1 MNKEY
6 NFIREVRQQ
15 PDVVRKSL
23 EFADQQLKDLA
34 KKYCGKID
42 RIILVGCGDS
52 YMLGIPA
59 VYAFESWSKIP
70 AEAIEA
76 AELSLYRRHVIDDR
90 TLVILISSSGK
101 SIRVI
106 DAGEAAEKNGAKILA
121 LVNQVPSPLADSA
134 DEAIQTQAGATNA
147 YPSKT
152 TTTAMAILF
161 TLALHLAENLHTL
174 TPEIISSLKS
184 ELFDQIPRVMNKVL
198 QTENEMKGLAEKYAS
213 ASIYSFIGSGPNMG
227 TALLAAAKMGET
239 SQSLSRAT
247 NLEEFSHLHGYT
259 IQENEPIFMIDGP
272 GEIGERGR
280 LMAEVIL
287 ANGGKVIVVGM
298 GESRERWGE
307 LAETYIEVPMHTEM
321 FGPLVNWL
329 PLQMFAYYI
338 GISKGRNPDKPARFG
353 TEDVQKII
361 YGGMLDGYDE
371 R

>member
-1 MNKEY
+1 MSKEY

-15 PDVVRKSL
+15 PDVVRESL
-23 EFADQQLKDLA
+23 DFADRQLGALA

-42 RIILVGCGDS
+42 RIILAGCGDS

-59 VYAFESWSKIP
+59 VYAFERWSKIP

-76 AELSLYRRHVIDDR
+76 AELSMDRHYVIDEQ

-106 DAGEAAEKNGAKILA
+106 DAGEVAKKKGAQILA
-121 LVNQVPSPLADSA
+121 LVNQIPSPLAEAA
-134 DEAIQTQAGATNA
+134 DEAIQTQAGHTNA

-152 TTTAMAILF
+152 TTTAIAILYS
-161 TLALHLAENLHTL
+161 LALHLAENSQTL
-174 TPEIISSLKS
+174 TPETISFYRS
-184 ELFDQIPRVMNKVL
+184 ELYKQIPGVMNKIL
-198 QTENEMKGLAEKYAS
+198 QTENEMNGLAEKYAR
-213 ASIYSFIGSGPNMG
+213 APIYSFIGSGPNMG

-280 LMAEVIL
+280 LMAEVII
-287 ANGGKVIVVGM
+287 ANGGKVIVVGL
-298 GESRERWGE
+298 GESKEQWGE
-307 LAETYIEVPMHTEM
+307 LPETYIEVPVHTEM

-329 PLQMFAYYI
+329 PLQIFAYYI
-338 GISKGRNPDKPARFG
+338 GIHKGRNPDKPARFG

-361 YGGMLDGYDE
+361 YGGMLDGYDD